1 MVYRLLLYLDLDLM
15 RLDHEHEARS
25 IEAYQAK
32 HYILSS
38 PPLLPENSDP
48 HSDYSYVP
56 IDDTFLVGETAFISH
71 DSLSSDGTGYAGFT

>member
-38 PPLLPENSDP
+38 PPLPEKSGP
-48 HSDYSYVP
+48 HSDYSYAP
-56 IDDTFLVGETAFISH
+56 IYDTFFVCENRIYLP
-71 DSLSSDGTGYAGFT
+71 